1 MPTYWKKYTSR
12 NKENGQMIKKTY
24 AWKQKEVLWFI
35 RGKECIFGSALPN
48 GLHWTLSAQQKQSK
62 YKGTSGICGSQ
73 NKVQF
78 LATIVSNVSTIIYR
92 RKCNGTFKT
101 GRAFLIT
108 LSPEKHK

>member
-1 MPTYWKKYTSR
+1 
-12 NKENGQMIKKTY
+12 MIKKDIRMETEKGAVVY
-24 AWKQKEVLWFI
+24 
-35 RGKECIFGSALPN
+35 RGKGMYFWQCTSKPI
-48 GLHWTLSAQQKQSK
+48 TLDIKRTANTKQIQSK
-62 YKGTSGICGSQ
+62 YKGASGICGSQ

-108 LSPEKHK
+108 LSPEKHKKIQTQS

>member
-1 MPTYWKKYTSR
+1 
-12 NKENGQMIKKTY
+12 MIKKD
-24 AWKQKEVLWFI
+24 I
-35 RGKECIFGSALPN
+35 RMETEKDVMVYQGKECIFGSALPN

-108 LSPEKHK
+108 LSPEKHKKIQTQS